1 MKYII
6 QFEIIIAISLIGELL
21 NRIIPLPIPAS
32 IYGMAILYIA
42 LCTGAIKL
50 SSVKETGKFLIYV
63 MPMMFI
69 PAAVGLIET
78 WGAMQEFLTAIIV
91 ISLASTVLVMAAT
104 GHITQIIIKHK
115 GKEEKR

>member
-1 MKYII
+1 
-6 QFEIIIAISLIGELL
+6 
-21 NRIIPLPIPAS
+21 
-32 IYGMAILYIA
+32 
-42 LCTGAIKL
+42 
-50 SSVKETGKFLIYV
+50 
-63 MPMMFI
+63 MMFI

-91 ISLASTVLVMAAT
+91 ISLASTVLVMAAA